1 MNAIDIMKCGAR
13 EQRGLAAVADGI
25 SKVVREHDSAIL
37 EVMPP
42 GDESGSPFSQEG
54 SPASRGIS
62 PDFHS
67 SPASRGSSPAPHSS
81 TASRSSSPAPH
92 SSTASRGISPDFHSS
107 PASRGSSPD
116 PHHPPDDQAAFRA
129 LLACIN
135 AGRAR
140 VGMEIKLL
148 TQYLEKTDSLL
159 SDLETAIETLNGCTD
174 PELADMA
181 AGRAAELALSR
192 TVCTQTKA
200 ACCAT
205 ILQYREYAE
214 MLGTCAREVTLGLKQ
229 SEAIELAEIYAKV
242 RNAAKESCSGPGPK
256 NCDGASC

>member
-37 EVMPP
+37 AVMPP

-54 SPASRGIS
+54 SPGFRGIS

-67 SPASRGSSPAPHSS
+67 S
-81 TASRSSSPAPH
+81 TASRSRCSDSH
-92 SSTASRGISPDFHSS
+92 DRPDS
-107 PASRGSSPD
+107 
-116 PHHPPDDQAAFRA
+116 HHPPDDQAAFRA
-129 LLACIN
+129 FLARLN

-159 SDLETAIETLNGCTD
+159 SGLETAIETLNGCTD

-200 ACCAT
+200 ACRAT

-229 SEAIELAEIYAKV
+229 SEAIELAGIYAKV
-242 RNAAKESCSGPGPK
+242 RNAAKASCSDPG
-256 NCDGASC
+256 

>member
-37 EVMPP
+37 AVMPP
-42 GDESGSPFSQEG
+42 GDESSRPFSQEG
-54 SPASRGIS
+54 SPGFRGIS

-67 SPASRGSSPAPHSS
+67 STASRSSRPDPRDRTASRSSRSDPHDCTAFRGSSPAPHDR
-81 TASRSSSPAPH
+81 TA
-92 SSTASRGISPDFHSS
+92 
-107 PASRGSSPD
+107 

-129 LLACIN
+129 FLARIN

-159 SDLETAIETLNGCTD
+159 SGLETAIETLNGCTD

-200 ACCAT
+200 ACRAT

-242 RNAAKESCSGPGPK
+242 RNAAKASCSDPG
-256 NCDGASC
+256 

>member
-67 SPASRGSSPAPHSS
+67 SPASRGSSP
-81 TASRSSSPAPH
+81 
-92 SSTASRGISPDFHSS
+92 
-107 PASRGSSPD
+107 D

-129 LLACIN
+129 FLARIN

>member
-37 EVMPP
+37 AVMPP

-54 SPASRGIS
+54 SPGFRGIS

-67 SPASRGSSPAPHSS
+67 S
-81 TASRSSSPAPH
+81 TASRSRRSAPH
-92 SSTASRGISPDFHSS
+92 DRTAS
-107 PASRGSSPD
+107 
-116 PHHPPDDQAAFRA
+116 HHPPDAQAAFRA
-129 LLACIN
+129 FLARIN

-159 SDLETAIETLNGCTD
+159 SGLETAIETLNGCTD

-200 ACCAT
+200 ACRAT
-205 ILQYREYAE
+205 ILQYSEYAE

-242 RNAAKESCSGPGPK
+242 RNAAKASCSDPG
-256 NCDGASC
+256 

>member
-13 EQRGLAAVADGI
+13 EQRGLAAVADSI

-42 GDESGSPFSQEG
+42 GDESSRPFSQEG
-54 SPASRGIS
+54 SPGFRGIS

-67 SPASRGSSPAPHSS
+67 S
-81 TASRSSSPAPH
+81 TASRSSRPDPH
-92 SSTASRGISPDFHSS
+92 DRTAS
-107 PASRGSSPD
+107 
-116 PHHPPDDQAAFRA
+116 HHPPDDQAAFRA
-129 LLACIN
+129 FLARIN

-159 SDLETAIETLNGCTD
+159 SGLETAIETLNGCTD

-200 ACCAT
+200 ACRAT

-242 RNAAKESCSGPGPK
+242 RNAAKASCSDPG
-256 NCDGASC
+256 

>member
-54 SPASRGIS
+54 SPG
-62 PDFHS
+62 F
-67 SPASRGSSPAPHSS
+67 
-81 TASRSSSPAPH
+81 
-92 SSTASRGISPDFHSS
+92 RGISPDFHSS

-116 PHHPPDDQAAFRA
+116 FHSSPASRGSSPDPHDRPASHHPPDDQAAFRA
-129 LLACIN
+129 FLARVN

-159 SDLETAIETLNGCTD
+159 SGLETAIETLNGCTD

-200 ACCAT
+200 ACRAT

>member
-13 EQRGLAAVADGI
+13 EQRGLAAVADSI

-42 GDESGSPFSQEG
+42 GDESSRPFSQEG
-54 SPASRGIS
+54 SPGFRGIS

-67 SPASRGSSPAPHSS
+67 S
-81 TASRSSSPAPH
+81 TASRSSRSDPH
-92 SSTASRGISPDFHSS
+92 DSTAS
-107 PASRGSSPD
+107 
-116 PHHPPDDQAAFRA
+116 HHLPDDQAAFRA
-129 LLACIN
+129 FLARVN

-159 SDLETAIETLNGCTD
+159 SGLETAIETLNGCTD

-181 AGRAAELALSR
+181 AGRVAELALSR

-200 ACCAT
+200 ACRAT

-214 MLGTCAREVTLGLKQ
+214 MLGTSAREVTLGLKQ
-229 SEAIELAEIYAKV
+229 SEAIELAEFYAKV
-242 RNAAKESCSGPGPK
+242 RNAAKASCSDPG
-256 NCDGASC
+256 

>member
-13 EQRGLAAVADGI
+13 EQCGLAAVADGI

-37 EVMPP
+37 AVMPP
-42 GDESGSPFSQEG
+42 GDESSSLFSQEG
-54 SPASRGIS
+54 SPASRSGS
-62 PDFHS
+62 PD
-67 SPASRGSSPAPHSS
+67 PHDR
-81 TASRSSSPAPH
+81 TASRSRCSDSH
-92 SSTASRGISPDFHSS
+92 DRPDS
-107 PASRGSSPD
+107 
-116 PHHPPDDQAAFRA
+116 HHPPDDQAAFRA
-129 LLACIN
+129 FLARVN

-159 SDLETAIETLNGCTD
+159 SGLETAIETLNGCTD

-200 ACCAT
+200 ACRAT
-205 ILQYREYAE
+205 IRQYSEYAE

-242 RNAAKESCSGPGPK
+242 RNAAKASCSDPG
-256 NCDGASC
+256 

>member
-67 SPASRGSSPAPHSS
+67 STASRGSSPAL
-81 TASRSSSPAPH
+81 
-92 SSTASRGISPDFHSS
+92 HSS

-116 PHHPPDDQAAFRA
+116 PHDRPASHHPPDDQAAFRA
-129 LLACIN
+129 FLARLN

-159 SDLETAIETLNGCTD
+159 SGLETAIETLNGCTD

-200 ACCAT
+200 ACRAT

>member
-37 EVMPP
+37 AVMPP

-54 SPASRGIS
+54 SPGFRGSIPAPHSSIASRGIS

-67 SPASRGSSPAPHSS
+67 S
-81 TASRSSSPAPH
+81 TASRSSRPDPH
-92 SSTASRGISPDFHSS
+92 DRTAS
-107 PASRGSSPD
+107 
-116 PHHPPDDQAAFRA
+116 HHPPDDQAAFRA
-129 LLACIN
+129 FLARIN

-159 SDLETAIETLNGCTD
+159 SGLETAIETLNGCTD

-200 ACCAT
+200 ACRAT

-242 RNAAKESCSGPGPK
+242 RNAAKASCSDPG
-256 NCDGASC
+256 

>member
-54 SPASRGIS
+54 SPG
-62 PDFHS
+62 F
-67 SPASRGSSPAPHSS
+67 
-81 TASRSSSPAPH
+81 
-92 SSTASRGISPDFHSS
+92 RGISPDFHSS

-116 PHHPPDDQAAFRA
+116 FHSSPASRGSSPDPHDRPASHHPPDDQAAFRA
-129 LLACIN
+129 FLARVN

-159 SDLETAIETLNGCTD
+159 SGLETAIETLNGCTD

-181 AGRAAELALSR
+181 VGRAAELALSR

-200 ACCAT
+200 ACRAT